1 MHHDRGFRSGAMPL
15 HQRRLQSHHWVLT
28 AQRTIYRALM
38 GFGVALLVATGPWA
52 ALTFDVLRNTAMV
65 QHGEATLKV
74 IDQWIALIKK
84 IEPLSDQEKLQYTN
98 NFFNSAVSWITDQDN
113 WQQED
118 YWATPLETL
127 ARRKGDCEDFSISK
141 YITLVLSG
149 MPEEKLRI
157 TYVKARITEN
167 GVARNQAH
175 MVLAYYP
182 QPMSEPLILD
192 NIARDIVRGSL
203 RRDLTPVFGF
213 NTGVI
218 TVGHGTKPSNEKPTN
233 RLSRWGDA
241 LAKMK
246 QERICLPGEACS

>member
-1 MHHDRGFRSGAMPL
+1 MV
-15 HQRRLQSHHWVLT
+15 VL
-28 AQRTIYRALM
+28 
-38 GFGVALLVATGPWA
+38 LLGWTGSWAT
-52 ALTFDVLRNTAMV
+52 LTFDALRNTALV
-65 QHGEATLKV
+65 QHGETTLKV

-84 IEPLSDQEKLQYTN
+84 IESLPDQEKLLYTN
-98 NFFNSAVSWITDQDN
+98 NFFNSSVRWVADEEN
-113 WQQED
+113 WHESD

-127 ARRKGDCEDFSISK
+127 SKRKGDCEDYSISK
-141 YITLVLSG
+141 YVTLVLAG

-167 GVARNQAH
+167 GQARNQAH

-182 QPMSEPLILD
+182 KPRSEPLILD
-192 NIARDIVRGSL
+192 NIARDIIRGSL

-241 LAKMK
+241 LEKMK
-246 QERICLPGEACS
+246 REGICLPGEMCS

>member
-1 MHHDRGFRSGAMPL
+1 MV
-15 HQRRLQSHHWVLT
+15 VL
-28 AQRTIYRALM
+28 
-38 GFGVALLVATGPWA
+38 LLGWTGSWAT
-52 ALTFDVLRNTAMV
+52 LTFDALRNTALV

-84 IEPLSDQEKLQYTN
+84 IESLPDQEKLLYTN
-98 NFFNSAVSWITDQDN
+98 NFFNSSVRWVADEEN
-113 WQQED
+113 WHESD

-127 ARRKGDCEDFSISK
+127 SKRKGDCEDYSISK
-141 YITLVLSG
+141 YVTLVLAG

-167 GVARNQAH
+167 GQARNQAH

-182 QPMSEPLILD
+182 KPRSEPLILD
-192 NIARDIVRGSL
+192 NIARDIIRGSL

-241 LAKMK
+241 LEKMK
-246 QERICLPGEACS
+246 REGICLPGEMCS

>member
-1 MHHDRGFRSGAMPL
+1 MMKRSFLGAMPV
-15 HQRRLQSHHWVLT
+15 HQHRLQSWALKAWRTVFRAVLGLGFVCLT
-28 AQRTIYRALM
+28 TI
-38 GFGVALLVATGPWA
+38 GPWA

-182 QPMSEPLILD
+182 KPMSEPLILD

-246 QERICLPGEACS
+246 QEGICLPGEACS

>member
-1 MHHDRGFRSGAMPL
+1 MV
-15 HQRRLQSHHWVLT
+15 VL
-28 AQRTIYRALM
+28 
-38 GFGVALLVATGPWA
+38 LLGWTGSWAT
-52 ALTFDVLRNTAMV
+52 LTFDALRNTALV
-65 QHGEATLKV
+65 QHGETTLKV

-84 IEPLSDQEKLQYTN
+84 IESLPDQEKLLYTN
-98 NFFNSAVSWITDQDN
+98 NFFNSSVRWVADEEN
-113 WQQED
+113 WHESD

-127 ARRKGDCEDFSISK
+127 SKRKGDCEDYSIPK
-141 YITLVLSG
+141 YVTLVLAG

-167 GVARNQAH
+167 GQARNQAH

-182 QPMSEPLILD
+182 KPRSEPLILD
-192 NIARDIVRGSL
+192 NIARDIIRGSL

-241 LAKMK
+241 LEKMK
-246 QERICLPGEACS
+246 REGICLPGEMCS

>member
-1 MHHDRGFRSGAMPL
+1 MATAVLFQTLRIRA
-15 HQRRLQSHHWVLT
+15 LT
-28 AQRTIYRALM
+28 A
-38 GFGVALLVATGPWA
+38 VATLTSLSILLFVGA
-52 ALTFDVLRNTAMV
+52 IGLSALANRSMDAIRHTAV
-65 QHGEATLKV
+65 AQYGEATVILVEKWLV
-74 IDQWIALIKK
+74 LIDQIQH
-84 IEPLSDQEKLQYTN
+84 LSDQEKLRQTN
-98 NFFNSAVSWITDQDN
+98 NFFNSAIQWVTDQDN

-127 ARRKGDCEDFSISK
+127 ARRKGDCEDYSISK
-141 YITLVLSG
+141 YITLVLAG
-149 MPEEKLRI
+149 MPEDKLRI

-182 QPMSEPLILD
+182 QPRSEPLILD

-246 QERICLPGEACS
+246 QEGICLPGEACS

>member
-1 MHHDRGFRSGAMPL
+1 MV
-15 HQRRLQSHHWVLT
+15 VL
-28 AQRTIYRALM
+28 
-38 GFGVALLVATGPWA
+38 LLGWTGSWAT
-52 ALTFDVLRNTAMV
+52 LTFDALRNTALV
-65 QHGEATLKV
+65 QHGETTLKV

-84 IEPLSDQEKLQYTN
+84 IESLPDQEKLIYTN
-98 NFFNSAVSWITDQDN
+98 NFFNSSVRWVADEEN
-113 WQQED
+113 WHESD

-127 ARRKGDCEDFSISK
+127 SKRKGDCEDYSISK
-141 YITLVLSG
+141 YVTLVLAG

-167 GVARNQAH
+167 GQARNQAH

-182 QPMSEPLILD
+182 KPRSEPLILD
-192 NIARDIVRGSL
+192 NIARDIIRGSL

-218 TVGHGTKPSNEKPTN
+218 TAGDGTKPSNEKPTN

-241 LAKMK
+241 LEKMK
-246 QERICLPGEACS
+246 REGICLPGEMCS

>member
-1 MHHDRGFRSGAMPL
+1 MATAVLFQTLRVRA
-15 HQRRLQSHHWVLT
+15 LT
-28 AQRTIYRALM
+28 AGMTLIMLLI
-38 GFGVALLVATGPWA
+38 LLVAG
-52 ALTFDVLRNTAMV
+52 ALGLSALANRSMDAIRLTALA
-65 QHGEATLKV
+65 QYGEATVILVEKWLAL
-74 IDQWIALIKK
+74 IDQIQ
-84 IEPLSDQEKLQYTN
+84 PLSDQEKLTQTN
-98 NFFNSAVSWITDQDN
+98 NFFNTAIQWVTDQDN
-113 WQQED
+113 WQQDD

-127 ARRKGDCEDFSISK
+127 SRRQGDCEDYSISK
-141 YITLVLSG
+141 YITLVLAG
-149 MPEEKLRI
+149 MPEDKLRI

-182 QPMSEPLILD
+182 QPRSEPLILD

-246 QERICLPGEACS
+246 QEGICLPGEGCS

>member
-1 MHHDRGFRSGAMPL
+1 MFINASDQARRVQMSATNGL
-15 HQRRLQSHHWVLT
+15 RRLFVVVF
-28 AQRTIYRALM
+28 ALM
-38 GFGVALLVATGPWA
+38 LCITGAWAT
-52 ALTFDVLRNTAMV
+52 LTFDALRNTALV
-65 QHGEATLKV
+65 QHGETTLKLV
-74 IDQWIALIKK
+74 DQWIALIKR
-84 IEPLSDQEKLQYTN
+84 IQPLSDQEKLQFTN
-98 NFFNSAVSWITDQDN
+98 NFFNSAVQWVTDQDN

-127 ARRKGDCEDFSISK
+127 ARRKGDCEDYSISK
-141 YITLVLSG
+141 YITLVLAG
-149 MPEEKLRI
+149 MPEDKLRI

-182 QPMSEPLILD
+182 QPRSEPLILD

-246 QERICLPGEACS
+246 QEGICLPGEACS

>member
-1 MHHDRGFRSGAMPL
+1 MTVVTCITLSVLLLLGALGLSALANRSMDAIR
-15 HQRRLQSHHWVLT
+15 HT
-28 AQRTIYRALM
+28 A
-38 GFGVALLVATGPWA
+38 VA
-52 ALTFDVLRNTAMV
+52 
-65 QHGEATLKV
+65 QYGEATVILVEKWLAL
-74 IDQWIALIKK
+74 IDQIQ
-84 IEPLSDQEKLQYTN
+84 PLSDQEKLRQTN
-98 NFFNSAVSWITDQDN
+98 NFFNTAIQWVTDQDN

-127 ARRKGDCEDFSISK
+127 SRRQGDCEDYSISK
-141 YITLVLSG
+141 YITLVLAG
-149 MPEEKLRI
+149 MPEDKLRI
-157 TYVKARITEN
+157 TYVKAQITEN
-167 GVARNQAH
+167 GIARSQAH

-182 QPMSEPLILD
+182 EPRSEPLILD

-246 QERICLPGEACS
+246 QEGICLPGEACS

>member
-1 MHHDRGFRSGAMPL
+1 MV
-15 HQRRLQSHHWVLT
+15 VL
-28 AQRTIYRALM
+28 
-38 GFGVALLVATGPWA
+38 LLGWTGSWAT
-52 ALTFDVLRNTAMV
+52 LTFDALRNTALV
-65 QHGEATLKV
+65 QHGETTLKV

-84 IEPLSDQEKLQYTN
+84 IESLPDQEKLLYTN
-98 NFFNSAVSWITDQDN
+98 NFFNSSVRWVADEEN
-113 WQQED
+113 WHESD

-127 ARRKGDCEDFSISK
+127 SKRKGDCEDYSISK
-141 YITLVLSG
+141 YVTLVLAG

-167 GVARNQAH
+167 GQARNQAH

-182 QPMSEPLILD
+182 KPRSEPLILD
-192 NIARDIVRGSL
+192 NIARDIIRGSL

-233 RLSRWGDA
+233 RLSRLGDS
-241 LAKMK
+241 LEKMK
-246 QERICLPGEACS
+246 REGICLPGEMCS

>member
-1 MHHDRGFRSGAMPL
+1 MATVVLLRTLRIRA
-15 HQRRLQSHHWVLT
+15 LT
-28 AQRTIYRALM
+28 AVMTLITLS
-38 GFGVALLVATGPWA
+38 ALLFVGALGLTALANRSMDAIRHTAVA
-52 ALTFDVLRNTAMV
+52 
-65 QHGEATLKV
+65 QYGEATVILV
-74 IDQWIALIKK
+74 EQWLALIDQIQ
-84 IEPLSDQEKLQYTN
+84 PLSDQEKLRQTN
-98 NFFNSAVSWITDQDN
+98 NFFNSAIQWVTDQDN

-127 ARRKGDCEDFSISK
+127 SRRQGDCEDYSISK
-141 YITLVLSG
+141 YITLVLAG
-149 MPEEKLRI
+149 MPEDKLRI

-167 GVARNQAH
+167 GIARSQAH

-182 QPMSEPLILD
+182 EPRSEPLILD

-246 QERICLPGEACS
+246 QEGICLPGEACS